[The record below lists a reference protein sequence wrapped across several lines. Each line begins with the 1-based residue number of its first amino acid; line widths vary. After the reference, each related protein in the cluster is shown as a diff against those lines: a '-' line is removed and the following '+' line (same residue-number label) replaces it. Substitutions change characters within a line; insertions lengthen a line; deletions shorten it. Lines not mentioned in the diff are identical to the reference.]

1 MGVLY
6 KQGLWYSVHAHTP
19 GRCEALW
26 RTRLQPRGAHG
37 QREAQGL
44 RAAFAVRTGRKLR
57 QRLLHAQRH
66 LRVVVLPTCDLGQR
80 SRFRGRAA
88 SHCCPAAVSANTE
101 REGALPNNT
110 YATEVGHQRV
120 ARACPLVQPPGAGIF
135 ADPHTLTKTL
145 LPASSEVFTTKLR
158 SAQAEDSFT
167 EHALR
172 CAEGTVWH
180 TRALV

>member
-1 MGVLY
+1 
-6 KQGLWYSVHAHTP
+6 
-19 GRCEALW
+19 
-26 RTRLQPRGAHG
+26 
-37 QREAQGL
+37 
-44 RAAFAVRTGRKLR
+44 
-57 QRLLHAQRH
+57 
-66 LRVVVLPTCDLGQR
+66 VVLPTCDLGQR

-135 ADPHTLTKTL
+135 ADPHTLMKTL